1 MIDKEKTIE
10 KLRKLLNREP
20 NENEVGNSQN
30 DSNINCDI
38 LSEAIDNLEK
48 RVEKL
53 ESKIVI

>member
-1 MIDKEKTIE
+1 MIDKEKIKV

-20 NENEVGNSQN
+20 SENEVENSKN
-30 DSNINCDI
+30 DPVINCEIMAED
-38 LSEAIDNLEK
+38 IDNLEK

>member
-30 DSNINCDI
+30 DSNINCEI